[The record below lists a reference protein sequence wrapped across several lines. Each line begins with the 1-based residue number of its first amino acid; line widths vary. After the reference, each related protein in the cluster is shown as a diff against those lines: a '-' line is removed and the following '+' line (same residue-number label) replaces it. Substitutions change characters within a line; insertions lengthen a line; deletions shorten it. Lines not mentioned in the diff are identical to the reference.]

1 MDKTAI
7 AEALLKILQDGEKEE
22 PNQEEKEAAARK
34 AQEEE
39 AIAKAREEAKAEAR
53 AELEAQAKA
62 EAEKAKAGAEKKGE
76 AKAEVEEPKAKKE
89 PKDSEERKRA
99 RELAEKE
106 VNLSLR
112 DSLHQND
119 LESEHLE
126 SISGFISYDR
136 LIKESG
142 EVDADAV
149 KSLADSLTSIA
160 LRTPPKSKRSVD
172 DLRSNKTGL
181 AKYLS
186 E

>member
-22 PNQEEKEAAARK
+22 PSPEEKEAATRK

-39 AIAKAREEAKAEAR
+39 AIAKAREEAKAEAL

-62 EAEKAKAGAEKKGE
+62 EAEKAKAGAEKKDE
-76 AKAEVEEPKAKKE
+76 SKSEEPKAKEE

>member
-1 MDKTAI
+1 MSNAAI
-7 AEALLKILQDGEKEE
+7 AEALLKILQDGEDKE
-22 PNQEEKEAAARK
+22 PTPEEKEAAARK
-34 AQEEE
+34 AQEE
-39 AIAKAREEAKAEAR
+39 AVAKAREEAKAEAR
-53 AELEAQAKA
+53 AELEAEAKA
-62 EAEKAKAGAEKKGE
+62 EAEKTKTKAEKKDE
-76 AKAEVEEPKAKKE
+76 AKVEEPKAKEE
-89 PKDSEERKRA
+89 PKDSEEHKRA

-112 DSLHQND
+112 DNLHQND

>member
-1 MDKTAI
+1 MSNAAI
-7 AEALLKILQDGEKEE
+7 AEALLKILQDGEDKE
-22 PNQEEKEAAARK
+22 PTPEEKEAAARK
-34 AQEEE
+34 AQEE
-39 AIAKAREEAKAEAR
+39 AVAKAREEAKAEAR

-62 EAEKAKAGAEKKGE
+62 EAEKTKAESEKTKGE
-76 AKAEVEEPKAKKE
+76 TKVETKVEKPKE
-89 PKDSEERKRA
+89 SEERKRA

-112 DSLHQND
+112 DNLHQND